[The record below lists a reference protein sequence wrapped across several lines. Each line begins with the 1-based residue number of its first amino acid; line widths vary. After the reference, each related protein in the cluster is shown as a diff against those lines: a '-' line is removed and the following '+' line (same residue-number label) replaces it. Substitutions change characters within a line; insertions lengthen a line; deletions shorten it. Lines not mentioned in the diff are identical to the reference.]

1 MIKSVFKLLL
11 TFLIFVAV
19 FMLQRMIFILIYHDI
34 ITVDGIGTWWDIMS
48 HGFAMDCSVAGY
60 LTVLPALLYVTESIT
75 GSRPWLITTERI
87 VLAVEAF
94 LTAIIIVAD
103 AALYGYWGFRLDMTP
118 VFYFTTSPGAALAS
132 ATALQIIAGF
142 FSFIIIAALIWFVLN
157 RFALRVHVETRHRA
171 ISAAV
176 TLLFTA
182 ALIIPIR
189 GGTGVAP
196 MNLSRAYFSSD
207 QRLNHAAINPVFSL
221 LYSATH
227 QNKGLEEFHFFDT
240 ETAKRI
246 FADYEAN
253 NISNS
258 MATSV
263 AANDADT
270 MPLLRCKRPDV
281 YLIILESFSAHLMP
295 GLGGETIAVNLDSLA
310 REGMSFTNFYANS
323 FRTDRALPCILS
335 AFPSLPSMSL
345 LKHVEKIEKL
355 PSMSETLKSAGYDTS
370 YFYGGDITFANMQAY
385 LSSCGFDNVISDKDF
400 PRESRQSKW
409 GAHDHE
415 VFTRALNDVAM
426 HGHDHPQFTVIQ
438 TSSSHEPFEVPY
450 HNPKFASSPQKNAFA
465 YTDSCL
471 MAFVDSLRTTDRWDC
486 TLVAIVPDHLGAW
499 PMYLSDP
506 KARHHVPFVMVGG
519 ALNRPHTT
527 MAVPGSQTDI
537 AATLL
542 SALGIDS
549 SDFPFSRDLL
559 DSRKAHYGV
568 FSETEIFG
576 MVDDSGLIIYNIGP
590 KQFNPGI
597 TAERGEA
604 AKSYLQLSYEAMS
617 TL

>member
-1 MIKSVFKLLL
+1 MIKSVLKLLL

-34 ITVDGIGTWWDIMS
+34 IPVDGIGTWWDIIS

-75 GSRPWLITTERI
+75 GTRLWLVTAERV
-87 VLAVEAF
+87 VLALESL

-103 AALYGYWGFRLDMTP
+103 TALYGYWGFRLDMTP
-118 VFYFTTSPGAALAS
+118 VFYFTTSPTAAMAS
-132 ATALQIIAGF
+132 ATALQVIAGIFAIAIIAV
-142 FSFIIIAALIWFVLN
+142 LIWFILDRCAV
-157 RFALRVHVETRHRA
+157 RIEVGTRHRI

-176 TLLFTA
+176 TLLLTA
-182 ALIIPIR
+182 VLIIPIR

-196 MNLSRAYFSSD
+196 MNLSRAYFSTD

-227 QNKGLEEFHFFDT
+227 QNKGLEEFHFFDN
-240 ETAKRI
+240 ETAERI
-246 FADYEAN
+246 LADYEAC
-253 NISNS
+253 NISLQLTDS
-258 MATSV
+258 IQAGHS
-263 AANDADT
+263 DT
-270 MPLLRCKRPDV
+270 VPLLCCERPDI
-281 YLIILESFSAHLMP
+281 YLVILESFSAHLMP
-295 GLGGETIAVNLDSLA
+295 ELGGEAIAVNLDSLA
-310 REGMSFTNFYANS
+310 REGMCFTNFYANS

-345 LKHVEKIEKL
+345 LKHVEKIEHL
-355 PSMSETLKSAGYDTS
+355 PSMSRTLKSAGYETN
-370 YFYGGDITFANMQAY
+370 YVYGGDITFANMQAY
-385 LSSCGFDNVISDKDF
+385 LSSCGFDNTISEKDF
-400 PRESRQSKW
+400 PRASRQSKW

-415 VFTRALNDVAM
+415 VFTRALNNVAM

-471 MAFVDSLRTTDRWDC
+471 MAFVDSLRTTDRWGC
-486 TLVAIVPDHLGAW
+486 TIVAIVPDHLGAW
-499 PMYLSDP
+499 PMDLSDP

-590 KQFNPGI
+590 KQFNPAI
-597 TAERGEA
+597 TPEREEA
-604 AKSYLQLSYEAMS
+604 AKAYLQLSYEAMS
-617 TL
+617 AL